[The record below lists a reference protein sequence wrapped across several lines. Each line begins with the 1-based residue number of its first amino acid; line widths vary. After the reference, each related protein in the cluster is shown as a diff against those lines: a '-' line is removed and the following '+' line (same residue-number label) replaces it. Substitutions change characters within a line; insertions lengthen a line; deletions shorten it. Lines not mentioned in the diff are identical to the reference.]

1 VNKAP
6 GKREQNRLERV
17 RALREAGLRLFLERG
32 LSQVTIDE
40 IAREAG
46 TAKGNFYR
54 YFSDKEALVAGIL
67 EPMSTAMRGHIDV
80 CRGALEKA
88 VDRDDLNAAYG
99 SLALVVAITATRNLD
114 ACRFYLQESRGPATG
129 ARAPLVALADE
140 VQDAAIELTR
150 VAVKRGLLEVS
161 DPRIS
166 ALAVV
171 GSTEV
176 LMLGIL
182 DGRLDGVPPT
192 QVAQTMI
199 GMVLDGIRAR

>member
-1 VNKAP
+1 VKKAP

-54 YFSDKEALVAGIL
+54 YFSDKEALVTGVL
-67 EPMSTAMRGHIDV
+67 EPMATAMRAHIDL
-80 CRGALEKA
+80 CRENLQEAKG
-88 VDRDDLNAAYG
+88 RDDLNAAYG
-99 SLALVVAITATRNLD
+99 SLALRVAMTAMENLD

-129 ARAPLVALADE
+129 ARAPLVTLSDE
-140 VQDAAIELTR
+140 VQNAATELTR
-150 VAVKRGLLEVS
+150 VAVERGLLEVS

-171 GSTEV
+171 GATEL

-182 DGRLDGVPPT
+182 DGRLEGLPPT
-192 QVAQTMI
+192 EVAQTMI
-199 GMVLDGIRAR
+199 SMVLDGIRAH

>member
-6 GKREQNRLERV
+6 GKREQNRLERI
-17 RALREAGLRLFLERG
+17 RALREAGLRLFLEHG
-32 LSQVTIDE
+32 LAQVTIDE

-54 YFSDKEALVAGIL
+54 YFSDKEALVASIL
-67 EPMSTAMRGHIDV
+67 EPMSEAMRGHIER
-80 CRGALEKA
+80 CRVALQKA
-88 VDRDDLNAAYG
+88 KGRDDLNAAYG
-99 SLALVVAITATRNLD
+99 GLALQVALTAMANLD

-129 ARAPLVALADE
+129 ARAPLVTLAGE
-140 VQDAAIELTR
+140 VQDAAIELTD
-150 VAVKRGLLEVS
+150 VAVERGLLEVS

-182 DGRLDGVPPT
+182 DGRLDGLAPT
-192 QVAQTMI
+192 AVAQTMI
-199 GMVLDGIRAR
+199 NMVLDGIRAR

>member
-1 VNKAP
+1 MKKAP

-40 IAREAG
+40 IARAAG

-67 EPMSTAMRGHIDV
+67 EPLATAMREHIDT
-80 CRGALEKA
+80 CRESLEEA
-88 VDRDDLNAAYG
+88 RGRDDLNGAYG
-99 SLALVVAITATRNLD
+99 ALALKVALTAMQNLD

-129 ARAPLVALADE
+129 ARAPLVALSDE
-140 VQDAAIELTR
+140 VQNAATELTQ
-150 VAVKRGLLEVS
+150 VAVERGLLEVS

-171 GSTEV
+171 GATEV

-182 DGRLDGVPPT
+182 DGRLEGLHPT
-192 QVAQTMI
+192 EVAQTMI